1 MGYRL
6 LGVGRVGVVPERRS
20 GGIDVHGMFTLTV
33 KGPDGHVRD
42 ERRGENIICT
52 QGFSQMAAALMW
64 SGMQD
69 QAANLGAT
77 SPTYLTPLYGAVGSG
92 AGTVAKSDTAL
103 FSELGRQP
111 VGGAG
116 SSPASASVAAQTTW
130 LFYFPQQASTWTVT
144 EAGVFAAA
152 TSVAGSGFLVDHWAF
167 SPSVTVP
174 TTDTLILQ
182 LSFTFGP

>member
-1 MGYRL
+1 M
-6 LGVGRVGVVPERRS
+6 GVVEDAYRS
-20 GGIDVHGMFTLTV
+20 SIEVHGVFTLTV
-33 KGPDGHVRD
+33 KGPDGDVRD
-42 ERRGENIICT
+42 ERVGENVVCT
-52 QGFSQMAAALMW
+52 AGFTQMAAALMW

-69 QAANLGAT
+69 QAANLGIT

-116 SSPASASVAAQTTW
+116 ASPASSLVAAQATW

-144 EAGVFAAA
+144 EAGVFAGA
-152 TSVAGSGFLVDHWAF
+152 TSVAGSGFLMDHWAF

-182 LSFTFGP
+182 LSLAFGP

>member
-1 MGYRL
+1 MGIAQGRSQEDIVIR
-6 LGVGRVGVVPERRS
+6 GV
-20 GGIDVHGMFTLTV
+20 FTLEV
-33 KGPDGHVRD
+33 KGPDGRVRD
-42 ERRGENIICT
+42 KRIGENIVCT
-52 QGFSQMAAALMW
+52 AGFSQIAAALMW

-69 QAANLGAT
+69 QASNLGVT

-92 AGTVAKSDTAL
+92 SGTVAKSDTAL

-116 SSPASASVAAQTTW
+116 ASPASSLVAAQTTW

-144 EAGVFAAA
+144 EAGVFAGA
-152 TSVAGSGFLVDHWAF
+152 TSVAGSGYLMDHWAF

-182 LSFTFGP
+182 LSFNFGP